1 MKEIKE
7 YDKNNNLTHYRDS
20 NGYEYWSEYDEK
32 GNEIHYRNSEGYEW
46 WREYDEK
53 NNCIHYRDTNGYEW
67 WNEYDEN
74 NNLIHYHSNGYE
86 WYDENGNEI
95 AKPNPTTSETERA
108 ETLAAMLVTKD
119 IRIAQLER
127 EIRRYNIHE
136 DYCASY
142 NLHKIPDIRGAC
154 NCTYAT
160 THTMDDKEYYKR
172 ERKIHE
178 KFDKAIRPHKEMFES
193 ALKQIQYEYD
203 HAIKEYRK
211 VLHEELQQLQ
221 SEL

>member
-7 YDKNNNLTHYRDS
+7 YDLH
-20 NGYEYWSEYDEK
+20 
-32 GNEIHYRNSEGYEW
+32 GNMIHF
-46 WREYDEK
+46 
-53 NNCIHYRDTNGYEW
+53 RDTNGFEK
-67 WNEYDEN
+67 
-74 NNLIHYHSNGYE
+74 

-136 DYCASY
+136 DCCASY

-160 THTMDDKEYYKR
+160 IHTMDDKEYYKR

-211 VLHEELQQLQ
+211 VLQEELQQLQ

>member
-7 YDKNNNLTHYRDS
+7 YDKNGNEIHRRNSTGFEYWREYDENNNEIHFRNS
-20 NGYEYWSEYDEK
+20 KGFEYWSEYDEN
-32 GNEIHYRNSEGYEW
+32 GNEIHSRNSEGF
-46 WREYDEK
+46 EK
-53 NNCIHYRDTNGYEW
+53 
-67 WNEYDEN
+67 
-74 NNLIHYHSNGYE
+74 

-154 NCTYAT
+154 NC
-160 THTMDDKEYYKR
+160 
-172 ERKIHE
+172 
-178 KFDKAIRPHKEMFES
+178 
-193 ALKQIQYEYD
+193 
-203 HAIKEYRK
+203 
-211 VLHEELQQLQ
+211 VL
-221 SEL
+221 SRAPMP